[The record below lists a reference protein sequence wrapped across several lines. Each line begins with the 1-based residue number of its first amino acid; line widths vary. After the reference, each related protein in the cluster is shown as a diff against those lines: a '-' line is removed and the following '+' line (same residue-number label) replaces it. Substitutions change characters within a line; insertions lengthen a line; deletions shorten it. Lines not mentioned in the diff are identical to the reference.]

1 MLLSFPWE
9 IGYLRY
15 LWLTRLRTRPVLAYA
30 NPHEGTKQVDYSASY
45 LTHYAPDRRVR
56 WTMFLL
62 ASIPDCGKDSLLVV
76 GPRYEPELLMARG
89 LGWDPQGIRGLDTF
103 SYSPSIDVGDMH
115 HLPYEDASFASAICA
130 WTLSYSSEPQVA
142 ADELQRVLRPGGYLV
157 VSMQKT
163 PDDYEE
169 VLHEVPRGTD
179 RVQTL
184 AQLDLLFH
192 GLSRVAGFEP
202 TVGPEEEGHTLAAY
216 RKPVAGGG

>member
-103 SYSPSIDVGDMH
+103 SYSPSIDVG
-115 HLPYEDASFASAICA
+115 
-130 WTLSYSSEPQVA
+130 YSTARSMPS
-142 ADELQRVLRPGGYLV
+142 
-157 VSMQKT
+157 VSMSC
-163 PDDYEE
+163 
-169 VLHEVPRGTD
+169 R
-179 RVQTL
+179 RAL
-184 AQLDLLFH
+184 ALNA
-192 GLSRVAGFEP
+192 AGR
-202 TVGPEEEGHTLAAY
+202 TSL
-216 RKPVAGGG
+216 